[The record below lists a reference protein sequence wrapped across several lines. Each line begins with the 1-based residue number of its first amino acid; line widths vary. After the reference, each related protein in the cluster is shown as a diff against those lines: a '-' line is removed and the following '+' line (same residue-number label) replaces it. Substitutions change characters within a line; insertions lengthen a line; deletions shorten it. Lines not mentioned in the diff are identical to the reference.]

1 MAFYHDVNRRV
12 RRQPPSCTG
21 WLADMNT
28 PRPQHVVIIGGGLAG
43 LAAAE
48 ALLPGGADASTG
60 DGRRVTLIETSGRFG
75 GVVQTD
81 RRDGWLI
88 ERSADSFLATRP
100 EAVGL
105 VNRLGLTNELI
116 GVDPGVRRAL
126 VLHRGR
132 TQPVPS
138 GFRLLAPSRLRSILT
153 TPVLSPLGRLRLLGE
168 RFIRSRAVTAKDES
182 LEHFALRR
190 LGREAFEALV
200 QPLAAGIWTADPA
213 RLSMAAACPEFFAME
228 LSAGSL
234 WAGEQRRIRAAIGD
248 SQAAGA
254 RYGQFLTLASGMET
268 IPRRLADHLAA
279 RGVRFITDSVTDL
292 SQLPD
297 HRWQVFLRGL
307 KGDDAADTPAVIEAD
322 AVVMAVP
329 SPTAATLLRR
339 CDPTLS
345 GALAAIEYAGSTIVS
360 LGFARDDVS
369 HPLDAA
375 GLVVPRREGRRMLA
389 ASFSSQK
396 FPGRA
401 PAGSVLIRTFV
412 GGALDPETAAIEDA
426 RLVPLVLKELREVL
440 GVRGSP
446 QIVQVNR
453 WLGAMPQYTVGHCE
467 HVATIQQLVAGHRG
481 LALAG
486 AAYEGVGIPQVL
498 ASGQA
503 AAASAQRTLNV
514 AFQKMEP
521 T

>member
-1 MAFYHDVNRRV
+1 
-12 RRQPPSCTG
+12 
-21 WLADMNT
+21 MNT
-28 PRPQHVVIIGGGLAG
+28 PGPQHVVVIGGGMAG

-48 ALLPGGADASTG
+48 ALLPDAHEGPVKGA
-60 DGRRVTLIETSGRFG
+60 RLITLVEPSERFG
-75 GVVQTD
+75 GVVLTE

-88 ERSADSFLATRP
+88 ERSADSFLAARP

-105 VNRLGLTNELI
+105 VERLGLAGELI
-116 GVDPGVRRAL
+116 GVDPRVRRAL
-126 VLHRGR
+126 VLHQGR
-132 TQPVPS
+132 TQPVPA
-138 GFRLLAPSRLRSILT
+138 GFRLLAPGRLRSILT
-153 TPVLSPLGRLRLLGE
+153 TPLLSPLGRLRLIGE
-168 RFIRSRAVTAKDES
+168 RFVRSRKATAQDES
-182 LEHFALRR
+182 LQHFAVRR

-228 LSAGSL
+228 LKHGSL
-234 WAGEQRRIRAAIGD
+234 WAGEQMRARNATGETH
-248 SQAAGA
+248 AAGA
-254 RYGQFLTLASGMET
+254 RYSQFLTLASGMET
-268 IPRRLADHLAA
+268 MPRRLADHLAA
-279 RGVRFITDSVTDL
+279 RGVQFIQDTAAEL

-297 HRWQVFLRGL
+297 QRWRVSLRGTTSNE
-307 KGDDAADTPAVIEAD
+307 AACAPAVIEAD
-322 AVVMAVP
+322 AVIMAVP
-329 SPTAATLLRR
+329 SATAAALLRR
-339 CDPTLS
+339 CDAALA
-345 GALAAIEYAGSTIVS
+345 GELAAIEYAGSAIVS
-360 LGFARDDVS
+360 LGFARDDVA

-412 GGALDPETAAIEDA
+412 GGALDPATAALEDE
-426 RLVPLVLKELREVL
+426 RLVPLVLAELREIL

-453 WLGAMPQYTVGHCE
+453 WLGAMPQYTVGHADR
-467 HVATIQQLVAGHRG
+467 VATIRRLIAGHRG

-486 AAYEGVGIPQVL
+486 AAYEGVGIPQVI

-503 AAASAQRTLNV
+503 AAASV
-514 AFQKMEP
+514 P
-521 T
+521 HP